1 MKAKFQIQDKI
12 LVIKYDQGV
21 DLNLEDVEMLKAER
35 QRIMHGLSM
44 PVYVDV
50 NGIKSITKQAR
61 DFYSTSKSLTG
72 IRAIAFFSNS
82 TLANFLSD
90 YVIKTALQKTDVPV
104 KSFHNEEEALT
115 WLREFL

>member
-1 MKAKFQIQDKI
+1 MKAKFQIQEKI
-12 LVIKYDQGV
+12 LVIKFDHGV
-21 DLNLEDVEMLKAER
+21 DLDMEDAVSLKEER
-35 QRIMHGLSM
+35 DKVLDGASL

-50 NGIKSITKQAR
+50 NGVKSISKQAR
-61 DFYSTSKSLTG
+61 DFYSDSKSLIG
-72 IRAIAFFSNS
+72 VVAIAFFSNS